1 MYFKQTWNNGDVIT
15 SAKMNHIEDGI
26 KSVDN
31 SVPTFAL
38 VNSSGL
44 MTFSNGM
51 TTLFTVQ
58 LPLYN
63 GGVS

>member
-38 VNSSGL
+38 VNGSGL
-44 MTFSNGM
+44 MTFMNGE

>member
-1 MYFKQTWNNGDVIT
+1 MYIKQTWNNGDVIT

-26 KSVDN
+26 ENVEKST
-31 SVPTFAL
+31 PTSAI

-44 MTFSNGM
+44 MTFRNGM

>member
-26 KSVDN
+26 ENVDN
-31 SVPTFAL
+31 SVPTDAF

>member
-26 KSVDN
+26 ENADK
-31 SVPTFAL
+31 SVPTDAF

>member
-26 KSVDN
+26 ENVDN
-31 SVPTFAL
+31 SVPNFAL

-44 MTFSNGM
+44 MTFMNGM